1 MYSDLLVGSTGF
13 VGGNLMAKHRF
24 SAVCHSSDVAAQY
37 NTRPDLCVYAGVPA
51 AMFLAN
57 ADPEAD
63 LAVMAAARENLR
75 RIAPKEV
82 VLISSIAVYADS
94 RGKNEDDEPDTDGL
108 SAYGSNRL
116 QLERWVREDF
126 PAALIVRLPALY
138 GKGLKKNFLYDLRTI
153 TPAMLKTEKYNE
165 LAQKSELVREGYTR
179 ADNGFYKLNGTVD
192 AAALRDFFA
201 GNDFNALAFTDSRS
215 RYQFYNLGR
224 LWDDITAAR
233 KAGLHLLHL
242 CTPPISAQAV
252 YSAVTG
258 KTDWQN
264 ELPKPPF
271 DYDLRSKHG
280 VLLGGSGA
288 YLCTEQQELDDIRRF
303 LRQGEESRNARV

>member
-13 VGGNLMAKHRF
+13 VGGNLMAAHDF
-24 SAVCHSSDVAAQY
+24 AAVCHSKDVAAQY
-37 NTRPDLCVYAGVPA
+37 GTAPDLCVYAGVPA

-75 RIAPKEV
+75 RIAPKEL

-94 RGKNEDDEPDTDGL
+94 RGKNEDDDPGTENL
-108 SAYGSNRL
+108 SAYGRNRL

-126 PAALIVRLPALY
+126 PEALIVRLPALY

-153 TPAMLKTEKYNE
+153 TPSMLKPEKYEE
-165 LAQKSELVREGYTR
+165 LSRKSALVRDGYTL

-192 AAALRDFFA
+192 AGALRAFFA

-224 LWDDITAAR
+224 LWQDICTAR
-233 KAGLHLLHL
+233 EAGLRLLHL
-242 CTPPISAQAV
+242 CTPPIPAETV
-252 YSAVTG
+252 YTAVTG
-258 KTDWQN
+258 KTDWHN
-264 ELPKPPF
+264 ELPKAPF
-271 DYDLRSKHG
+271 DYDLHSKYAG
-280 VLLGGSGA
+280 LLGGSGN
-288 YLCTEQQELDDIRRF
+288 YLCTEAQELDDIQNF
-303 LRQGEESRNARV
+303 LQPGKERDDARM